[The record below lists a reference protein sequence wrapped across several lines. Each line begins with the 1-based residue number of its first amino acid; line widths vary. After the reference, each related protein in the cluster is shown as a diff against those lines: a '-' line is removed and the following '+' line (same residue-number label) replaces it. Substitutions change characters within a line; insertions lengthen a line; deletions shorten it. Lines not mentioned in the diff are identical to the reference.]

1 MVFFNWLVSVCLV
14 LFLVLFQ
21 ASRKLT
27 RTDKLPPGPPAIPI
41 FGNLFLLG
49 DKPHKSLANLAK
61 IHGDIMTLK
70 LGQTTTIVLSSE
82 TMAKEILQTQDA
94 ISCNRTVP
102 DALRALQHHEAGL
115 PWMPVST
122 TWKNLRKICNLHI
135 FASKKLDANQHLRR
149 SKVEQLLT
157 DVRDSSRLGEAIEIS
172 TAVFKTSLNLLS
184 NTVFSIDFADSS
196 SHTALEFRETMEAF
210 KEEFGKPNF
219 SDFFPTLLAKLDLQ
233 GIRRRVT
240 ILFEK
245 IMKLFDKEIE
255 KRLELRKMN
264 DYIPTNDFLDIL
276 LQISQ
281 DDNEELDRNLIKHLI
296 FDLFTAGTDTTT
308 STLEWA
314 MAELLCNPKSLL
326 EARRELQQIIGKG
339 NVVEES
345 DVTRL
350 PYLQAILKET
360 LRLHPPAPF
369 LLPRKVEADIE
380 IHNFVVPKDAQVLIN
395 AWAIGRDPSIWEE
408 ADLFH
413 PERFIG
419 SDIDVKGRNFG
430 LIPFGAGR
438 RICPGS
444 PLAMRMLHLILG
456 RLIHSFV
463 WELEDGITPE
473 SLNMDDKYG
482 IVLQK
487 AQPLK
492 IIAHSV

>member
-1 MVFFNWLVSVCLV
+1 
-14 LFLVLFQ
+14 
-21 ASRKLT
+21 KLT

-41 FGNLFLLG
+41 FGNLFQLG
-49 DKPHKSLANLAK
+49 EKPHKSLANLAK
-61 IHGDIMTLK
+61 IHGDIMT
-70 LGQTTTIVLSSE
+70 
-82 TMAKEILQTQDA
+82 
-94 ISCNRTVP
+94 
-102 DALRALQHHEAGL
+102 
-115 PWMPVST
+115 
-122 TWKNLRKICNLHI
+122 
-135 FASKKLDANQHLRR
+135 KLDANQHLRR

-157 DVRDSSRLGEAIEIS
+157 DVRDSSRIGEAIEIS

-196 SHTALEFRETMEAF
+196 SHTALEFRETMQAF

-296 FDLFTAGTDTTT
+296 FDLFTAGTDTAT

-345 DVTRL
+345 DVTL
-350 PYLQAILKET
+350 
-360 LRLHPPAPF
+360 PF

-395 AWAIGRDPSIWEE
+395 AWAI
-408 ADLFH
+408 
-413 PERFIG
+413 
-419 SDIDVKGRNFG
+419 
-430 LIPFGAGR
+430 
-438 RICPGS
+438 
-444 PLAMRMLHLILG
+444 
-456 RLIHSFV
+456 
-463 WELEDGITPE
+463 
-473 SLNMDDKYG
+473 
-482 IVLQK
+482 
-487 AQPLK
+487 
-492 IIAHSV
+492 

>member
-1 MVFFNWLVSVCLV
+1 MGSVNPPII
-14 LFLVLFQ
+14 
-21 ASRKLT
+21 RKM
-27 RTDKLPPGPPAIPI
+27 PGRP
-41 FGNLFLLG
+41 
-49 DKPHKSLANLAK
+49 KRCR
-61 IHGDIMTLK
+61 
-70 LGQTTTIVLSSE
+70 V
-82 TMAKEILQTQDA
+82 KEVALWSILCA

-115 PWMPVST
+115 AWMPVST
-122 TWKNLRKICNLHI
+122 TWKSLRKICNLHI
-135 FASKKLDANQHLRR
+135 FASQKLDANQHLRR

-157 DVRDSSRLGEAIEIS
+157 DVRHSSRIGEAIEIS

-196 SHTALEFRETMEAF
+196 SHTALEFRETMQAF

-296 FDLFTAGTDTTT
+296 FDLFTAGTDTAT

-339 NVVEES
+339 NVVAITEACKEAIWLKGLFS
-345 DVTRL
+345 ELNKDLQINTAFCDSQSAIFLTRD
-350 PYLQAILKET
+350 QM
-360 LRLHPPAPF
+360 
-369 LLPRKVEADIE
+369 
-380 IHNFVVPKDAQVLIN
+380 
-395 AWAIGRDPSIWEE
+395 
-408 ADLFH
+408 FH
-413 PERFIG
+413 ERTKH
-419 SDIDVKGRNFG
+419 IDVS
-430 LIPFGAGR
+430 I
-438 RICPGS
+438 
-444 PLAMRMLHLILG
+444 IL
-456 RLIHSFV
+456 FV
-463 WELEDGITPE
+463 ILLLVVI
-473 SLNMDDKYG
+473 L
-482 IVLQK
+482 L
-487 AQPLK
+487 
-492 IIAHSV
+492 

>member
-41 FGNLFLLG
+41 FGNLFQLG

-196 SHTALEFRETMEAF
+196 SHNALEFRETMEAF

-233 GIRRRVT
+233 GIRGRVT

-296 FDLFTAGTDTTT
+296 FVVTLSLF
-308 STLEWA
+308 S
-314 MAELLCNPKSLL
+314 
-326 EARRELQQIIGKG
+326 
-339 NVVEES
+339 
-345 DVTRL
+345 
-350 PYLQAILKET
+350 
-360 LRLHPPAPF
+360 F
-369 LLPRKVEADIE
+369 
-380 IHNFVVPKDAQVLIN
+380 
-395 AWAIGRDPSIWEE
+395 SI
-408 ADLFH
+408 F
-413 PERFIG
+413 F
-419 SDIDVKGRNFG
+419 
-430 LIPFGAGR
+430 
-438 RICPGS
+438 
-444 PLAMRMLHLILG
+444 
-456 RLIHSFV
+456 
-463 WELEDGITPE
+463 
-473 SLNMDDKYG
+473 
-482 IVLQK
+482 
-487 AQPLK
+487 
-492 IIAHSV
+492 